1 MILYAEIERAKKGV
15 SSKRL
20 TVLSDQT
27 PDKERVIKILEGQAC
42 SGINH
47 WYVYK
52 RDLGDYRPYKD
63 LERAFYNNC
72 QKNEKCRNSNISF
85 EEANIVIF
93 DGTVLAHSLAYE
105 DNEYHLPSQTRITWN
120 DGEIRSLG
128 ICGFLEQARK
138 FPKTK
143 KVACKRQ

>member
-1 MILYAEIERAKKGV
+1 VILYAEIERAKKGV

-63 LERAFYNNC
+63 LERAFYNNY

-128 ICGFLEQARK
+128 ICGFLEQVRK